1 MKKPTCLLLL
11 GSALSA
17 SATAAA
23 ENRAVNIAIGSI
35 GGEYDKAAAQTIRQ
49 VIGHAVANQTVDNFI
64 VNAPRP
70 GGPLPAEASFSMCAE
85 AGLETTD
92 EEFTAFI
99 DQLHSIK
106 PKRGTFYNVDPA
118 ASCGTAG
125 NGSGGSDDVVCTM
138 DVKLCPDGSSVGRVA
153 PSCEFAPCP
162 EEAALFQKR

>member
-1 MKKPTCLLLL
+1 MKKHACLLLL
-11 GSALSA
+11 GSALSI
-17 SATAAA
+17 SATASA

-35 GGEYDKAAAQTIRQ
+35 GGGYDKAAVQTVRQ

-70 GGPLPAEASFSMCAE
+70 SGPLPAEASFSMCAE
-85 AGLETTD
+85 AGFSTTD

-106 PKRGTFYNVDPA
+106 PERGTFYNVEPT

-125 NGSGGSDDVVCTM
+125 NGSGGSDDTICTM

-162 EEAALFQKR
+162 GEAVPFLKR